1 MNDQHLLLIEDVR
14 KLLSGYELSEFSFQ
28 NLSMNLGLTIKDL
41 EGAFGTEKGLVEEIL
56 YFEQQNLENIFS
68 EFDFTGNN
76 AIDGLLIVSKE
87 ISNKFVNIL
96 PSINFDLR
104 PVFPEVRQKF
114 VDKRVNFVS
123 AKIKSNF
130 EQGMQQG
137 MYRPDLSAELVS
149 RIYISRLIDLHN
161 PDFFPNE
168 SISFTMLFEVMF
180 DTFIRGI
187 CSDEGKIYYEKKIKR
202 LKF

>member
-1 MNDQHLLLIEDVR
+1 
-14 KLLSGYELSEFSFQ
+14 
-28 NLSMNLGLTIKDL
+28 MNLGLTIKDL

-104 PVFPEVRQKF
+104 PVFPK
-114 VDKRVNFVS
+114 
-123 AKIKSNF
+123 
-130 EQGMQQG
+130 
-137 MYRPDLSAELVS
+137 
-149 RIYISRLIDLHN
+149 
-161 PDFFPNE
+161 
-168 SISFTMLFEVMF
+168 
-180 DTFIRGI
+180 
-187 CSDEGKIYYEKKIKR
+187 
-202 LKF
+202 